1 MAGNCEWIE
10 LSDGTR
16 AYYGSPEGDGPY
28 PTVLIYIEAF
38 GVNSHFENLTQRFA
52 DAGFAAITPDIYD
65 SKIYEY
71 SDLDGAI
78 GHLKA
83 MDDDKVMA
91 QSAEALDFMEARSE
105 VKSGANCV
113 TGFCMGGRYTFLA
126 NQKTPSF
133 ASIGVDVFS

>member
-16 AYYGSPEGDGPY
+16 AYYGSPDGDGPY

-38 GVNSHFENLTQRFA
+38 GVNSHFEILTQRFA

-91 QSAEALDFMEARSE
+91 QSAEALDFMDAHRR
-105 VKSGANCV
+105 VLVA
-113 TGFCMGGRYTFLA
+113 
-126 NQKTPSF
+126 P
-133 ASIGVDVFS
+133 